1 MAVFQLRL
9 RDDKE
14 RLVGTKTVECR
25 SDQQAIDIAAQM
37 KGSHTSIEVWHDN
50 RSVCRI
56 GRPDQGYAVS
66 SLLLAK
72 FRTILR
78 LIFALTWLHR

>member
-14 RLVGTKTVECR
+14 RLVRSKTVECR
-25 SDQQAIDIAAQM
+25 SDQQAIDIATQL

-56 GRPDQGYAVS
+56 GRPDQDCAVS
-66 SLLLAK
+66 SLLLAE

-78 LIFALTWLHR
+78 LIFALVWFRR